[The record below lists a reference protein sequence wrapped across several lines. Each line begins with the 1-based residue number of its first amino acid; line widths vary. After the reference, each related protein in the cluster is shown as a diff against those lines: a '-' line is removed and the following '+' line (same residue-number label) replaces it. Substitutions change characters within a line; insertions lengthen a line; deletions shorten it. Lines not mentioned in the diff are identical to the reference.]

1 VLFDHFC
8 IFRVIMADMF
18 GKGPRKGILG
28 ATSMFQSS
36 NRKGVMVTAAGTGIN
51 LALGVLYAW
60 SIFKVAISQS
70 IVAGGA
76 GAFHWDPAT
85 LNDPY
90 ATCCFVFACAMILA
104 GKCQDTYGPRITA
117 MIGGGLVGAGFIWV
131 SQTTDYISWL
141 LGFGVLVGTGIAFG
155 YSPSTPAAIKWY
167 PPQKVGRITGIVVAG
182 FGLASVYIAPL
193 TKYLLGI
200 GGLQSAM
207 LILGIAFLIVVCG
220 LSLML
225 VNPPDGY
232 VPAGKVERRDASQ
245 HNSKKRALFK
255 DKEVRP
261 VQVLKTPAFWLLWVI
276 YFIGAGAG
284 LMVVGN
290 IAGMAKSS
298 LGENAFIAVALLAV
312 GNAMGRVAAGVLSD
326 KIGRKKTLGF
336 IFVFQAVLMFVAIS
350 VTGNVGDAAANPFL
364 LVFLTTLIG
373 FNYGANLTVFPSF
386 AKDMWGMKNFG
397 MNYGLLF
404 TAWGVGGLVMSRVSQ
419 YLVVSSG
426 SFRISLIC
434 ASILLLAGTGFIAL
448 VRDEKDELRRLLA
461 KTKSKPMLPA
471 DAAAS

>member
-1 VLFDHFC
+1 
-8 IFRVIMADMF
+8 
-18 GKGPRKGILG
+18 
-28 ATSMFQSS
+28 MFQSS

-60 SIFKVAISQS
+60 SIFKVAIKQS
-70 IVAGGA
+70 IMTGGP
-76 GAFHWDPAT
+76 GAFHWDAAS

-117 MIGGGLVGAGFIWV
+117 MIGGGLVGAGFIWI
-131 SQTTDYISWL
+131 SQTTDYMSWI
-141 LGFGVLVGTGIAFG
+141 LGFGVLVGAGIAFG
-155 YSPSTPAAIKWY
+155 YSPSTPAAIKWF
-167 PPQKVGRITGIVVAG
+167 PPHKTGRITGIVVAG

-193 TKYLLGI
+193 TTWLLGI
-200 GGLQSAM
+200 GGLRSTM
-207 LILGIAFLIVVCG
+207 LILGIAFLVIVCG

-225 VNPPDGY
+225 VNPPADY
-232 VPAGKVERRDASQ
+232 TPAGFVERRNRSTNNAQ
-245 HNSKKRALFK
+245 KRALFEEM
-255 DKEVRP
+255 EVGP
-261 VQVLKTPAFWLLWVI
+261 KQVLKSPAFWLLWAI

-298 LGENAFIAVALLAV
+298 LGEKAFIAVALLAV
-312 GNAMGRVAAGVLSD
+312 GNALGRITAGVMSD
-326 KIGRKKTLGF
+326 KIGRKKTLGI
-336 IFVFQAVLMFVAIS
+336 IFVLQATLMFVAVS
-350 VTGNVGDAAANPFL
+350 VTGDAADHSTNAFL

-386 AKDMWGMKNFG
+386 TKDMWGIKNFG

-419 YLVVSSG
+419 YLVVQSG
-426 SFRISLIC
+426 SFRISLVC
-434 ASILLLAGTGFIAL
+434 AGVMLLAGASLIAM
-448 VRDEKDELRRLLA
+448 VKDEKDELRRTL
-461 KTKSKPMLPA
+461 
-471 DAAAS
+471 AASMSKKPLAANAAII

>member
-1 VLFDHFC
+1 
-8 IFRVIMADMF
+8 
-18 GKGPRKGILG
+18 
-28 ATSMFQSS
+28 MFQSL

-60 SIFKVAISQS
+60 SIFKVAIKQS
-70 IVAGGA
+70 ISAGGV
-76 GAFHWDPAT
+76 GAFNWDPAT

-131 SQTTDYISWL
+131 SQTTDYVSWL
-141 LGFGVLVGTGIAFG
+141 LGFGVLVGAGIAFG

-167 PPQKVGRITGIVVAG
+167 PPQRVGRITGIVVAG

-193 TKYLLGI
+193 TKYLLGN

-207 LILGIAFLIVVCG
+207 LILGVAFLIVVCG

-225 VNPPDGY
+225 VNPPAGY
-232 VPAGKVERRDASQ
+232 VPDGMVERRSRSED
-245 HNSKKRALFK
+245 NTEKRALFE
-255 DKEVRP
+255 DREVRP
-261 VQVLKTPAFWLLWVI
+261 VRVLKTPAFWLLWAI

-312 GNAMGRVAAGVLSD
+312 GNAMGRIAAGLLSD

-336 IFVFQAVLMFVAIS
+336 IFVFQAALMFVAVS
-350 VTGNVGDAAANPFL
+350 FTGAVGDTPADAFL
-364 LVFLTTLIG
+364 LVFLTTWIG

-386 AKDMWGMKNFG
+386 AKDMWGIKNFG

-419 YLVVSSG
+419 YLVVRSG
-426 SFRISLIC
+426 SFRVSLMC
-434 ASILLLAGTGFIAL
+434 AGILLLAGTCLIAL
-448 VRDEKDELRRLLA
+448 VKDEKDALRRLFA
-461 KTKSKPMLPA
+461 NPKSKPMQPA
-471 DAAAS
+471 NAAAS

>member
-1 VLFDHFC
+1 
-8 IFRVIMADMF
+8 
-18 GKGPRKGILG
+18 
-28 ATSMFQSS
+28 MFQSS
-36 NRKGVMVTAAGTGIN
+36 NRKGIMVTAAGTGIN

-60 SIFKVAISQS
+60 SIFKVAIKQS
-70 IVAGGA
+70 IELGGA
-76 GAFHWDPAT
+76 GAFQWDLAS

-117 MIGGGLVGAGFIWV
+117 MIGGVLVGAGFIWV
-131 SQTTDYISWL
+131 SQTTDYMSWL

-155 YSPSTPAAIKWY
+155 YSPSTPAAIKWF

-193 TKYLLGI
+193 TKYLLGVV
-200 GGLQSAM
+200 GLQTTM
-207 LILGIAFLIVVCG
+207 LVLGIAFLVIVCG

-225 VNPPDGY
+225 VNPSAGY
-232 VPAGKVERRDASQ
+232 VPSGFIERRNLSTNNTQ
-245 HNSKKRALFK
+245 KRALFDDNEAGPK
-255 DKEVRP
+255 
-261 VQVLKTPAFWLLWVI
+261 QVLKSPAFWLLWAI

-298 LGENAFIAVALLAV
+298 LGENAFIAVALLAI
-312 GNAMGRVAAGVLSD
+312 GNALGRITAGVMSD
-326 KIGRKKTLGF
+326 RIGRKKTLGF
-336 IFVFQAVLMFVAIS
+336 IFVFQAMLMFVAIS
-350 VTGNVGDAAANPFL
+350 VTCYASDTAANAFL

-386 AKDMWGMKNFG
+386 TKDMWGIKNFG

-404 TAWGVGGLVMSRVSQ
+404 TAWGVGGLVMSRLSQ
-419 YLVVSSG
+419 YLVVRSG
-426 SFRISLIC
+426 SFRISLMC
-434 ASILLLAGTGFIAL
+434 AGILLLAGACLIMM
-448 VRDEKDELRRLLA
+448 VKDEKGDLRRMLA
-461 KTKSKPMLPA
+461 DTKSKKTLPA
-471 DAAAS
+471 NAATI